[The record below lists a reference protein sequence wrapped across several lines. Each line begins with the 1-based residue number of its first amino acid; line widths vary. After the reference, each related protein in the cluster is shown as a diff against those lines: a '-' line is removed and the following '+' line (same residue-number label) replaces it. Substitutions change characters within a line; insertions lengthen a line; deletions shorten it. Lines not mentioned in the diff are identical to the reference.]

1 VISLSHARPMLA
13 APSTATTGRDQ
24 EGMGAAGRHR
34 ALRWAAVDVVF
45 WAALTF
51 LFAGQ
56 YWVFSGLDGQRVPF
70 TATLVDQLGM
80 WAPCAVLAP
89 LVALLTVRVRFGEGR
104 RLRAAAAHACAAVA
118 FAVLGGGAMG
128 VLDWLMPG
136 QAGPTPL
143 AAAVGRG
150 IVGGFTGYLLVYGLI
165 VAAVQALAYGRES
178 RERQVAAARLQSQL
192 ADARVHALTTQLQP
206 HFLFNTLN
214 AVSALVRS
222 NPAQAER
229 TIARLSDLLRYTLA
243 SVTDA
248 WTTVRDEASFLGKYV
263 EIQQARFGDR
273 LGVNL
278 DIGPDAE
285 DALVP
290 RLLLQPLVE
299 NAIRHGISSRAA
311 GGHID
316 VRVWRDTDHLRM
328 VVGDDG
334 VGLLPSGIHEGIGLT
349 ATRARLREAYSD
361 GFEFTLSSRDGGGAI
376 AVIMIPYR
384 SASGRLVDGDRRA
397 NEMVVPGAMAYRE
410 TQPV

>member
-1 VISLSHARPMLA
+1 VISLSNASPMLA
-13 APSTATTGRDQ
+13 APSTATTGRDH
-24 EGMGAAGRHR
+24 EGMGATGRHR
-34 ALRWAAVDVVF
+34 ALQWAVVDVVF

-56 YWVFSGLDGQRVPF
+56 YWVFSGLNGHRVPF
-70 TATLVDQLGM
+70 TATLLDQLGM
-80 WAPCAVLAP
+80 WVPCAVLAP

-104 RLRAAAAHACAAVA
+104 RLRATAAHVCAAVA
-118 FAVLGGGAMG
+118 FAVLGGAAMG
-128 VLDWLMPG
+128 VLDWLTPG

-143 AAAVGRG
+143 AGAVGRG
-150 IVGGFTGYLLVYGLI
+150 IVGGFTGYLLVYALI

-229 TIARLSDLLRYTLA
+229 TIGRLSDLLRYTLA

-248 WTTVRDEASFLGKYV
+248 WSTVRDEARFLGKYV

-278 DIGPDAE
+278 DIDPDAE
-285 DALVP
+285 DGLVP

-299 NAIRHGISSRAA
+299 NAIRHGIAPRAA
-311 GGHID
+311 AGHID
-316 VRVWRDTDHLRM
+316 VRVWRDADHLRM
-328 VVGDDG
+328 VVRDDG
-334 VGLLPSGIHEGIGLT
+334 AGLLPSGIREGIGLT

-361 GFEFTLSSRDGGGAI
+361 GYEFTLSARDGGGAI
-376 AVIMIPYR
+376 AVVTVPYR
-384 SASGRLVDGDRRA
+384 SASVRLVGGDRRA
-397 NEMVVPGAMAYRE
+397 NETVAAAAMAYRE